1 MTTPIQITINGTV
14 LKAELNESAAAKDLL
29 SKLPLTKK
37 LNDVDG
43 YTEKVAQLDHQIATT
58 GMANPEELHAGEL
71 AYWEDGKGQDQTFV
85 LYAGKTDTWPNTF
98 VIGKIVDGDYQSVI
112 VPKNDDLQVTIE
124 LAK

>member
-1 MTTPIQITINGTV
+1 MATQIQITINDAV
-14 LKAELNESAAAKDLL
+14 LKAELNGSSAAKDLV

-43 YTEKVAQLDHQIATT
+43 YTEKVAQLDHQLSTT

-71 AYWEDGKGQDQTFV
+71 AYWEDGKGQAQTFV

-98 VIGKIVDGDYQSVI
+98 VIGKITDSDYKSVI
-112 VPKNDDLQVTIE
+112 VPKNDSLQATIE